1 MLVFRCFDLR
11 IFRLCGPFKR
21 LFWRFGDALALI
33 CCCVGV
39 DSRSAVGRQSMRCWE
54 ALSWLF
60 MRLGF
65 GVAVRVFYGKK
76 MGGKNM
82 KPSCRDAAFLALI
95 KQRPDVPISTPLV
108 LPR

>member
-65 GVAVRVFYGKK
+65 GVAVRVLMAK
-76 MGGKNM
+76 
-82 KPSCRDAAFLALI
+82 RWAAKI
-95 KQRPDVPISTPLV
+95 
-108 LPR
+108 